1 MTIPSQQYGEVSLQP
16 VETSLLTDVLEIW
29 NSLFTPAI
37 DQGPEVVPTV
47 TALLNAF
54 LPIVLVGFVVT
65 LLLSPVAR
73 WLAIKLDIVDR
84 PDGKRKIHRVPVAY
98 LGGAS
103 VFAGVLAAIF
113 TFDLLMRF
121 DVPKGEGWLLADY
134 PPVPLAV
141 VFGLFAIFVT
151 GLLDDVF
158 HWDPR
163 LKIAGQLIAAAA
175 LALTDVGTG
184 AMQGLI
190 SPVLI
195 SLVPDG
201 VQPVSIGVAN
211 ATLSVWSGI
220 DPADATYTWRYIPWL
235 TADGVYYWIGV
246 AFIGAMVLGAC
257 NAANLIDGLDGL
269 LTGSVSLMSVG
280 FAVVAITLAILDVQ
294 ERIEFEERSIAG
306 VTAVDSVSNTDEF
319 QALVNDPTDQFTRSP
334 GSPLRSQAE
343 IDPMAGARIAIAL
356 AVLGACLGFLP
367 YNFNPAVMFL
377 GDAGSLMLGFLCA
390 VLIIMLGSE
399 GRTHYVV
406 AGLLIFALP
415 IIDTVLAI
423 IRRKLAGLSMSTA
436 DRNHIHH
443 MMLRACGSVKKAV
456 MCLYGLN
463 VVFVL
468 LGVGLAMTVAFGGAR
483 YLMVYGVATLV
494 FGFIGAIAVKTAL
507 RDRWI
512 QQGSPTDATPDQ

>member
-1 MTIPSQQYGEVSLQP
+1 MTLPLPQYEEVSLEP
-16 VETSLLTDVLEIW
+16 PKTSLLTDILEIW
-29 NSLFTPAI
+29 NSLFTPAV

-47 TALLNAF
+47 SSLLNAF
-54 LPIVLVGFVVT
+54 LPIVLIGFVVT

-73 WLAIKLDIVDR
+73 WVAIKLDIVDR
-84 PDGKRKIHRVPVAY
+84 PDGKRKIHKVPVAY

-103 VFAGVLAAIF
+103 VFVGVVVAIF
-113 TFDLLMRF
+113 TFDILMRF
-121 DVPKGEGWLLADY
+121 DVPKGEGWLIADY

-190 SPVLI
+190 SPIVSSVI
-195 SLVPDG
+195 PDG
-201 VQPVSIGVAN
+201 VQPISLGIAN
-211 ATLSVWSGI
+211 TTLSVWSGI
-220 DPADATYTWRYIPWL
+220 DPTDATYTWRYIPWL

-246 AFIGAMVLGAC
+246 LFIGVMVLGAC

-269 LTGSVSLMSVG
+269 LTGSVSLMAIG
-280 FAVVAITLAILDVQ
+280 FAVVAITLAVLDVR
-294 ERIEFEERSIAG
+294 ERIEFEERSMTDVAAIESA
-306 VTAVDSVSNTDEF
+306 SNVDEF
-319 QALVNDPTDQFTRSP
+319 QALINDPSDQFAESP
-334 GSPLRSQAE
+334 SSPLRSEAE
-343 IDPMAGARIAIAL
+343 TDPMAGARIAIAL

-377 GDAGSLMLGFLCA
+377 GDAGSLLLGFLCA

-415 IIDTVLAI
+415 IMDTVLAI

-456 MCLYGLN
+456 VCLYGLN
-463 VVFVL
+463 LIFVS

-483 YLMVYGVATLV
+483 YLLVYGVAILV
-494 FGFIGAIAVKTAL
+494 FGFIGAISVKTAL
-507 RDRWI
+507 RDRII
-512 QQGSPTDATPDQ
+512 QQSSTKDTATDE